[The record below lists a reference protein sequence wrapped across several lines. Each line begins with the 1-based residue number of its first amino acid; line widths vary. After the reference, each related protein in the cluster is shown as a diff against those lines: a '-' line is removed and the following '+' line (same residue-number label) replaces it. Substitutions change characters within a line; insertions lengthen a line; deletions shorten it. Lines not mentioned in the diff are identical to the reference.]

1 MKHSD
6 TFLNTSFY
14 FLLPNHFKG
23 YVWLSVSVNS
33 FDYRISNKSKDCI
46 ENIDNS
52 VRLEGAPGKSPRGPR
67 ARRADSVRYLTI
79 INYSVTV
86 WSAKLDK
93 RSHYHHRW
101 LRLQEQYFIT
111 ELCFTGVGA
120 AEAISGQYFRQ
131 TRAGAAAPSSHGH
144 LLTRVPRAPV
154 HYKRGLPKTLLH
166 QASFVSSTD
175 NMRAPLALA
184 FLALARAAIIGMFFS

>member
-1 MKHSD
+1 MA
-6 TFLNTSFY
+6 L
-14 FLLPNHFKG
+14 
-23 YVWLSVSVNS
+23 
-33 FDYRISNKSKDCI
+33 
-46 ENIDNS
+46 
-52 VRLEGAPGKSPRGPR
+52 GPD
-67 ARRADSVRYLTI
+67 AQIAFAIINDSVTI
-79 INYSVTV
+79 R
-86 WSAKLDK
+86 SAKLDK
-93 RSHYHHRW
+93 RSRYHHRR
-101 LRLQEQYFIT
+101 LRLLQEQYIIT

-184 FLALARAAIIGMFFS
+184 FLALARAAIIGMFFP